1 MEFILFFG
9 ISVSRSNNVVQF
21 SFEGA
26 FLLVAG
32 RRSEHAQLQHVS
44 GRLVEGTNA
53 GAIKQMIRPQA
64 MRSLR
69 SDAVAK

>member
-1 MEFILFFG
+1 
-9 ISVSRSNNVVQF
+9 
-21 SFEGA
+21 
-26 FLLVAG
+26 
-32 RRSEHAQLQHVS
+32 VS